1 MWMGQLTGEAVT
13 SRSSNALSQFSMRL
27 LPKKALCRLVHGT
40 RNNQSVGK
48 RSAMILIARMGD
60 PLPSRVPILFAF
72 DQGIVD
78 LSGGPMIQKIA

>member
-1 MWMGQLTGEAVT
+1 
-13 SRSSNALSQFSMRL
+13 
-27 LPKKALCRLVHGT
+27 
-40 RNNQSVGK
+40 
-48 RSAMILIARMGD
+48 MILMARMGD